1 VPFNTTTVYDIT
13 ALSPS
18 PNADNSGGSKGIT
31 ATIAISGTQYA
42 YYAYPATNADLTSI
56 MYNNFESINTFT
68 KTIVQIKN
76 AQGYTQNYKVYT
88 SNDPISATLTSVTF
102 N

>member
-1 VPFNTTTVYDIT
+1 
-13 ALSPS
+13 
-18 PNADNSGGSKGIT
+18 
-31 ATIAISGTQYA
+31 
-42 YYAYPATNADLTSI
+42 LTSI

>member
-1 VPFNTTTVYDIT
+1 VPFNSTTIYDIT

-18 PNADNSGGSKGIT
+18 PNADNSGGSKSIT